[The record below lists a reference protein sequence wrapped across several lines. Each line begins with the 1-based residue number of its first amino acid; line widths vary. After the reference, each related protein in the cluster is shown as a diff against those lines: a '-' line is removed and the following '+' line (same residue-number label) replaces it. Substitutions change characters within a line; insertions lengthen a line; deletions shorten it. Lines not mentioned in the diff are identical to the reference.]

1 VANERDNTNADP
13 EPEDRAPNPE
23 DPAAKHPTKDEDQ
36 KMKERDDAADEAG
49 ADSFPSSDAPS
60 W

>member
-1 VANERDNTNADP
+1 MANDRENTNATP
-13 EPEDRAPNPE
+13 GPEDRALNPE
-23 DPAAKHPTKDEDQ
+23 DPAARHPTQDEDQ
-36 KMKERDDAADEAG
+36 KKKERDDAADESG